1 MSNSTRTQVREP
13 FMHITK
19 RTDVKLW
26 QSWGA
31 RIIAIILALVV
42 NGFFIDSV
50 TGLNPVDVYK
60 IMWTGTF
67 ESTYN
72 FMTTLRDVAMLL
84 CISLALAP
92 AFKMRFWNIGAEG
105 QVLMGALLSAV
116 VMIYLGGKIPSSSLF
131 IIMFIVSCAAGAL
144 WAAIPAYFRAKWKTN
159 ETLFTLMM
167 NYVAID
173 IVDVCTNT
181 WRGSKSSMGQI
192 NAHTKAGWFPKVLDY
207 RFTIS
212 ILIVL
217 ALAIIIELYLNHS
230 KHGYELSVLGESEDT
245 ARYAGINVQ
254 KVIVRT
260 MLMSGAICGIAG
272 FITVAG
278 TDMTVSSATARGFG
292 FTAIIVTWLAGLKTP
307 YMFGMSFLLIFLE
320 KGASQISSAYS
331 SLNDYST
338 QVITGIILFFILGSE
353 FFVKYKLVRRKKETA
368 KKGGDSK

>member
-1 MSNSTRTQVREP
+1 
-13 FMHITK
+13 
-19 RTDVKLW
+19 
-26 QSWGA
+26 
-31 RIIAIILALVV
+31 
-42 NGFFIDSV
+42 
-50 TGLNPVDVYK
+50 
-60 IMWTGTF
+60 
-67 ESTYN
+67 
-72 FMTTLRDVAMLL
+72 
-84 CISLALAP
+84 
-92 AFKMRFWNIGAEG
+92 
-105 QVLMGALLSAV
+105 MGALLSAV

-192 NAHTKAGWFPKVLDY
+192 NAHTKAGWFPKVLGY